1 MDESVHH
8 NQHNRGELSYVWRG
22 TRRLRNWRTAKEGKI
37 TGEKSN
43 IGQLLAA
50 KITATGWLLAV
61 RKTMKK
67 I

>member
-8 NQHNRGELSYVWRG
+8 NQHSRGEPSYAWRG
-22 TRRLRNWRTAKEGKI
+22 ARRLCSWRTAKEGKI

-50 KITATGWLLAV
+50 KITVPG
-61 RKTMKK
+61 
-67 I
+67 